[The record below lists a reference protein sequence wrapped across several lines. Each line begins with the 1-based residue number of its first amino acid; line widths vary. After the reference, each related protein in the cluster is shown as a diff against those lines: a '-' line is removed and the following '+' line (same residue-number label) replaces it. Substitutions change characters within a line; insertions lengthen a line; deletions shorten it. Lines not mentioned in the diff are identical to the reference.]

1 MRHDARMLAQSIL
14 ADIRFG
20 LGPRPDQPVP
30 ADALAWLKGQIRGP
44 APAPPMPE
52 GWERMP
58 TATDGL
64 TMLRH
69 DQMNRMQPDYRPVAP
84 AFQKQEAVALMQA
97 ALTTTTPFRERLVL
111 FWSNHLSVSA
121 REGNVRALT
130 GDYVRTAIRPHV
142 TGRFEDML
150 VAAIRH
156 PAMLYYLNQAS
167 SIGPG
172 SPLGQQRGRGLNEN
186 LAREIL
192 ELHTLS
198 PASGYSQADVTEFA
212 RLLTGL
218 GVEVANEPIGSRF
231 LPAAHEPGAKTILG
245 RRFEEGPEQI
255 DAALRWLARHEATHR
270 HLALKLARHFVDDA
284 PPPAVVDRLFATLRD
299 SGGDLGAVAEALV
312 DLPQAWGNPLGKL
325 RAPQDFV
332 LASMRLLGA
341 GPELASLA
349 VGAAAYLNQP
359 VWLAPAPIGWPDHAE
374 GWLHPEGMIRR
385 MEWAYGFAGRFSRLN
400 PNDLVPLALGPL
412 ARQETIRA
420 VKGAGSA
427 RDGITLLL
435 ASPEFQRR

>member
-1 MRHDARMLAQSIL
+1 MLDQSIL
-14 ADIRFG
+14 AATRFG
-20 LGPRPDQPVP
+20 LGPRPEQPVP
-30 ADALAWLKGQIRGP
+30 ADAIAWLKAQLRGP
-44 APAPPMPE
+44 ATPPPMPE

-64 TMLRH
+64 TMLRY
-69 DQMNRMQPDYRPVAP
+69 DQMNRMQPDYRPLTP
-84 AFQKQEAVALMQA
+84 IFYKQEATALMQA
-97 ALTTTTPFRERLVL
+97 GLTTATPYWERLVL

-121 REGNVRALT
+121 REGNIRALV

-172 SPLGQQRGRGLNEN
+172 SPLGQRQRRGLNEN

-198 PASGYSQADVTEFA
+198 PASGYSQTDVTEFA

-218 GVEVANEPIGSRF
+218 GVETANEPIGSRF
-231 LPAAHEPGAKTILG
+231 LPTAHEPGSKTILG
-245 RRFEEGPEQI
+245 YCFEEGPEQI

-284 PPPAVVDRLFATLRD
+284 PPPVVVDSLFAVLRD
-299 SGGDLGAVAEALV
+299 TGGDLGAVSEALV
-312 DLPQAWGNPLGKL
+312 DLPQAWSNPLSKL

-341 GPELASLA
+341 APELAPLA
-349 VGAAAYLNQP
+349 VGGVASLNQP
-359 VWLAPAPIGWPDHAE
+359 IWLAPAPIGWPDHAE

-400 PNDLVPLALGPL
+400 PNDLVPAALGTF
-412 ARQETIRA
+412 ARPETIRA
-420 VKGAGSA
+420 IRGAGSV
-427 RDGITLLL
+427 RDGLTMLL

>member
-1 MRHDARMLAQSIL
+1 
-14 ADIRFG
+14 
-20 LGPRPDQPVP
+20 
-30 ADALAWLKGQIRGP
+30 
-44 APAPPMPE
+44 
-52 GWERMP
+52 MP

-64 TMLRH
+64 TMLRY
-69 DQMNRMQPDYRPVAP
+69 DQMSRTQPDYKPLTPV
-84 AFQKQEAVALMQA
+84 FYKQEATALMQA
-97 ALTTTTPFRERLVL
+97 GLTTPSPFLERLVL

-121 REGNVRALT
+121 REGNVRSLA

-172 SPLGQQRGRGLNEN
+172 SPLGRRQRRGLNEN

-255 DAALRWLARHEATHR
+255 EAALRWLAQHEATHR
-270 HLALKLARHFVDDA
+270 HLALKLACHFVEDA
-284 PPPAVVDRLFATLRD
+284 PPPAVVDQLFRVLRD
-299 SGGDLGAVAEALV
+299 TGGSLGAVAEALV
-312 DLPQAWGNPLGKL
+312 DLPQVWENPLGKL

-332 LASMRLLGA
+332 LASMRILGA
-341 GPELASLA
+341 APELATLA
-349 VGAAAYLNQP
+349 VGGVASLNQQ
-359 VWLAPAPIGWPDHAE
+359 VWLAAAPIGWPDHTE

-385 MEWAYGFAGRFSRLN
+385 MEWAYGLAGRFSRLN
-400 PNDLVPLALGPL
+400 PNDLVPAALGPL
-412 ARQETIRA
+412 ARPETIRA
-420 VKGAGSA
+420 IKGAGSV
-427 RDGITLLL
+427 RDGLTLLL

>member
-1 MRHDARMLAQSIL
+1 MLRDSIL
-14 ADIRFG
+14 AAIRFG

-30 ADALAWLKGQIRGP
+30 ADASAWLKGQIRGP
-44 APAPPMPE
+44 VPEPPLPE

-64 TMLRH
+64 TMLRY
-69 DQMNRMQPDYRPVAP
+69 DQMNRTQPDYRPVAP
-84 AFQKQEAVALMQA
+84 ALYRQEAAALMQA
-97 ALTTTTPFRERLVL
+97 GLTTTAPFRERLVL

-121 REGNVRALT
+121 REGNVRPLA
-130 GDYVRTAIRPHV
+130 GDYIRTAIRPHV
-142 TGRFEDML
+142 AGRFEDML
-150 VAAIRH
+150 VAAIHH

-172 SPLGQQRGRGLNEN
+172 SPLGQRVRRGLNEN
-186 LAREIL
+186 LAREVL

-198 PASGYSQADVTEFA
+198 PASGYTQADVTEFA

-245 RRFEEGPEQI
+245 HRFEEGPEQI
-255 DAALRWLARHEATHR
+255 DAALRWLGRHEATHR
-270 HLALKLARHFVDDA
+270 HLALKLARHFVADV
-284 PPPAVVDRLFATLRD
+284 PPQAVVNALYAALRD
-299 SGGDLGAVAEALV
+299 TGGDLGAVAEALV
-312 DLPQAWGNPLGKL
+312 DLPQAWDQPLGKL

-332 LASMRLLGA
+332 LASLRVLGA
-341 GPELASLA
+341 KPELAPVA
-349 VGAAAYLNQP
+349 VSSVASLNQA

-374 GWLHPEGMIRR
+374 CWLHPEGMIRR
-385 MEWAYGFAGRFSRLN
+385 MELAYSLAGRFSRLN
-400 PNDLVPLALGPL
+400 PNDLVPIALGPH
-412 ARQETIRA
+412 ARPDTIRA
-420 VKGAGSA
+420 IKGAGSV
-427 RDGITLLL
+427 RDGLTLLL